1 VATSGARC
9 CWSGS
14 ARIGAWP
21 SRWRPVGLEEFPATA
36 VEHAGGRDVVQYRG
50 EILPLVHLADALGV
64 PAAYD
69 LKPGEPL
76 NVVVHAH
83 GDRSVGLVV
92 GRILDIVE
100 ERVNLERRTDRPG
113 LVGSAVIQ
121 QHVTDVLDIAEV
133 VRSVDP
139 AGFSTDFP
147 TSLLG
152 V

>member
-1 VATSGARC
+1 MAIPLEAV
-9 CWSGS
+9 
-14 ARIGAWP
+14 
-21 SRWRPVGLEEFPATA
+21 SRLEEFPAAA

-64 PAAYD
+64 PAAAYD
-69 LKPGEPL
+69 LDPGEPL
-76 NVVVHAH
+76 NVIVHAH

-92 GRILDIVE
+92 GRIFDIVE

-113 LVGSAVIQ
+113 LVGSAVIE

-139 AGFSTDFP
+139 SRFSTDF
-147 TSLLG
+147 LG